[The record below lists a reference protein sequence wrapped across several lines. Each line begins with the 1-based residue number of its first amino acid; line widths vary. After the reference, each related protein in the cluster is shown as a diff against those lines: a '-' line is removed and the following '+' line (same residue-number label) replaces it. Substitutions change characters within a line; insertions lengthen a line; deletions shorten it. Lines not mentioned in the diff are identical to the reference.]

1 MWKASRVGLSSNMP
15 PLTIRGAFASVTGR
29 QHEAVGTPCQDAA
42 LLHRLGR
49 SGIIAAVADGA
60 GSAKHAE
67 IGAGVAVSS
76 AINVLAALKS
86 NVFALDGPNTVLTQ
100 IQEALT
106 TKAYEIGCEARDLAC
121 TLMAVL
127 VVKRGGDLGWAAFHI
142 GDGVIAAELDGQIQ
156 VLSRPEN
163 GEFGNS
169 TYFLTDAGA
178 SMRFRAYKGRSNA
191 AAFAL
196 MTDGA
201 AESLYHRASGRLA
214 PAVGTL
220 IGWSRSLP
228 PRTYRSV
235 LNKNLRNVI
244 GKKTGDDAT
253 LAIVS
258 LGLKSVYQET

>member
-1 MWKASRVGLSSNMP
+1 VSYDVP
-15 PLTIRGAFASVTGR
+15 VLTIRSAFASVTGR
-29 QHEAVGTPCQDAA
+29 QHEAGGTPCQDVASI
-42 LLHRLGR
+42 HRLGR

-67 IGAGVAVSS
+67 IGASVAVS
-76 AINVLAALKS
+76 ATIHALTALKS
-86 NVFALDGPNTVLTQ
+86 NIFALDEPNIVLTQ
-100 IQEALT
+100 IQKALT
-106 TKAYEIGCEARDLAC
+106 AKAAEIGCEVRDLAC

-127 VVKRGGDLGWAAFHI
+127 VMKRGDGLEWAGFHI
-142 GDGVIAAELDGQIQ
+142 GDGVIASELDNHLH

-169 TYFLTDAGA
+169 TFFLTDAGA
-178 SMRFRAYKGRSNA
+178 PTRFRAYKGQSNA

-220 IGWSRSLP
+220 IGWSRSEH
-228 PRTYRSV
+228 PRTYRNA
-235 LNKNLRNVI
+235 LTKNLRNVI
-244 GKKTGDDAT
+244 STKTGDDAT

-258 LGLKSVYQET
+258 ISPKSGDQKHDR

>member
-1 MWKASRVGLSSNMP
+1 MS
-15 PLTIRGAFASVTGR
+15 PLIIRSAFASVTGR
-29 QHEAVGTPCQDAA
+29 QHEAVSITCQDAA

-67 IGAGVAVSS
+67 IGAGVAVS
-76 AINVLAALKS
+76 AAVRVLTSLKS
-86 NVFALDGPNTVLTQ
+86 NVFALDEPNTVLIQ

-106 TKAYEIGCEARDLAC
+106 AKACELSCELRDLAC

-127 VVKRGGDLGWAAFHI
+127 VVKRGDGFGWAAFHI
-142 GDGVIAAELDGQIQ
+142 GDGVIAAELDGQMQ

-178 SMRFRAYKGRSNA
+178 STRFRAYKGRSKA

-201 AESLYHRASGRLA
+201 AESLYHRATGRLA

-220 IGWSRSLP
+220 IGWSRSLH
-228 PRTYRSV
+228 PRTYSSA

-244 GKKTGDDAT
+244 STKTKDDAT
-253 LAIVS
+253 MAIVS
-258 LGLKSVYQET
+258 LGLKSVDQKA

>member
-1 MWKASRVGLSSNMP
+1 MP
-15 PLTIRGAFASVTGR
+15 RLIIRSAFASVTGR
-29 QHEAVGTPCQDAA
+29 QHEASGTPCQDAA

-49 SGIIAAVADGA
+49 SGVIAAVADGA
-60 GSAKHAE
+60 GSARHAE
-67 IGAGVAVSS
+67 IGASVAVS
-76 AINVLAALKS
+76 AATHVLATLKS
-86 NVFALDGPNTVLTQ
+86 NVFALDEPKAVLNQ

-106 TKAYEIGCEARDLAC
+106 AKACEIGCEVRDLAC

-127 VVKRGGDLGWAAFHI
+127 VMKCEDDFGWAAFHI
-142 GDGVIAAELDGQIQ
+142 GDGVIAAEMDGQLQ

-178 SMRFRAYKGRSNA
+178 STRFRAYKGQSKA
-191 AAFAL
+191 VAFAL

-220 IGWSRSLP
+220 VGWSRSLHP
-228 PRTYRSV
+228 QTYKSA
-235 LNKNLRNVI
+235 LNKNMRNVI
-244 GKKTGDDAT
+244 SIKTGDDAT

-258 LGLKSVYQET
+258 LGIKGA